1 MADEVRNLAMRAADA
16 AKNTANLIEDTVK
29 KIKEGS
35 DIVEKTGA
43 EFSHVSTSSGKMSE
57 LVGEITAASTE
68 QAQGIEQIN
77 RAVSEM
83 DRVVQQNAANAE
95 ESASA
100 SEEMN
105 AQAAQMKSFVM
116 ELIEIVGGTANGR
129 SNGGEPVWKDFGR
142 KREKIAAAAQDEPR
156 LRIPAQ
162 AQKTGKANGTAGK
175 ATSSRT
181 ENMIPMQEEELG
193 NF

>member
-1 MADEVRNLAMRAADA
+1 MRAAEA

-43 EFSHVSTSSGKMSE
+43 EFSHVSTSSGKTSE

-100 SEEMN
+100 SEEMK

-129 SNGGEPVWKDFGR
+129 SNGGGAPVWKDFGR
-142 KREKIAAAAQDEPR
+142 KREKAAAVAQDEPK
-156 LRIPAQ
+156 LRIPGPVK
-162 AQKTGKANGTAGK
+162 KTGKANGTAGK
-175 ATSSRT
+175 VTSSRA